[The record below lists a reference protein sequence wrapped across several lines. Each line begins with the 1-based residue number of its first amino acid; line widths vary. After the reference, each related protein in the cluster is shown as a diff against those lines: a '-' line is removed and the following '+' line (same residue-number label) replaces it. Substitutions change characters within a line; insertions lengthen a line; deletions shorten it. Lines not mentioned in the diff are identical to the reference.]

1 MTIPVSIELHH
12 VKVAK
17 RLLEYIERKL
27 SKLDHFLSDIESVTV
42 ELSLRAGVRSLSERK
57 VAQITVHA
65 RGTLLRAEETS
76 DDLRTAVDRAIE
88 KVHRQVE
95 HYKGKH
101 TARRS
106 VRGGLLRM
114 SALLA
119 EAPEDQIALH
129 DGSESTDSVWIGAH
143 EAIDEATAG
152 RRTLVHATQ
161 KNLELLAEGGTVA
174 GALAQASRRKIVTVQ
189 PWVESKD
196 GKRYLHLP
204 PDAGYKNLVR
214 EMPAQPGAVPQTGR

>member
-119 EAPEDQIALH
+119 EAPEV
-129 DGSESTDSVWIGAH
+129 DSD
-143 EAIDEATAG
+143 DEAA
-152 RRTLVHATQ
+152 VDDIM
-161 KNLELLAEGGTVA
+161 
-174 GALAQASRRKIVTVQ
+174 RRKSFKISLMSEYEAVDQMLLLGHTFFVF
-189 PWVESKD
+189 
-196 GKRYLHLP
+196 LHADTSRVNVVYRRKGGGYGLILP
-204 PDAGYKNLVR
+204 ELA
-214 EMPAQPGAVPQTGR
+214 

>member
-65 RGTLLRAEETS
+65 RGRLLRAEETS

-119 EAPEDQIALH
+119 EAPEV
-129 DGSESTDSVWIGAH
+129 DSD
-143 EAIDEATAG
+143 DEAA
-152 RRTLVHATQ
+152 VDDIM
-161 KNLELLAEGGTVA
+161 
-174 GALAQASRRKIVTVQ
+174 RRKSFKISLMSEYEAVDQMLLLGHTFFVF
-189 PWVESKD
+189 
-196 GKRYLHLP
+196 LHADTSRVNVVYRRKGGGYGLILP
-204 PDAGYKNLVR
+204 ELA
-214 EMPAQPGAVPQTGR
+214 

>member
-119 EAPEDQIALH
+119 EAPEV
-129 DGSESTDSVWIGAH
+129 DGD
-143 EAIDEATAG
+143 DEAA
-152 RRTLVHATQ
+152 VDDIM
-161 KNLELLAEGGTVA
+161 
-174 GALAQASRRKIVTVQ
+174 RRKSFKISLMSEYEAVDQMLLLGHTFFVF
-189 PWVESKD
+189 
-196 GKRYLHLP
+196 LHADTSRVNVVYRRKGGGYGLILP
-204 PDAGYKNLVR
+204 ELA
-214 EMPAQPGAVPQTGR
+214 

>member
-76 DDLRTAVDRAIE
+76 DDLRTALDRAIE

-119 EAPEDQIALH
+119 EAPEV
-129 DGSESTDSVWIGAH
+129 DSD
-143 EAIDEATAG
+143 DEAA
-152 RRTLVHATQ
+152 VDDIM
-161 KNLELLAEGGTVA
+161 
-174 GALAQASRRKIVTVQ
+174 RRKSFKISLMSEYEAVDQMLLLGHTFFVF
-189 PWVESKD
+189 
-196 GKRYLHLP
+196 LHADTSRVNVVYRRKGGGYGLILP
-204 PDAGYKNLVR
+204 ELA
-214 EMPAQPGAVPQTGR
+214 

>member
-119 EAPEDQIALH
+119 EAPEV
-129 DGSESTDSVWIGAH
+129 DSD
-143 EAIDEATAG
+143 DEAA
-152 RRTLVHATQ
+152 VDDIM
-161 KNLELLAEGGTVA
+161 
-174 GALAQASRRKIVTVQ
+174 RRKSFKISLMSEYEAVDQMLLLGHTFFLF
-189 PWVESKD
+189 
-196 GKRYLHLP
+196 LHADTSRVNVVYRRKGGGYGLILP
-204 PDAGYKNLVR
+204 ELA
-214 EMPAQPGAVPQTGR
+214 

>member
-76 DDLRTAVDRAIE
+76 DDLRTALDRAIE

-106 VRGGLLRM
+106 VRGGLVRM

-119 EAPEDQIALH
+119 EAPEVDN
-129 DGSESTDSVWIGAH
+129 D
-143 EAIDEATAG
+143 DEAA
-152 RRTLVHATQ
+152 VDDIM
-161 KNLELLAEGGTVA
+161 
-174 GALAQASRRKIVTVQ
+174 RRKSFKISLMSEYEAVDQMLLLGHTFFVF
-189 PWVESKD
+189 
-196 GKRYLHLP
+196 LHADTSRVNVVYRRKGGGYGLILP
-204 PDAGYKNLVR
+204 ELA
-214 EMPAQPGAVPQTGR
+214 

>member
-119 EAPEDQIALH
+119 EAPEV
-129 DGSESTDSVWIGAH
+129 DSD
-143 EAIDEATAG
+143 DETA
-152 RRTLVHATQ
+152 VDDIM
-161 KNLELLAEGGTVA
+161 
-174 GALAQASRRKIVTVQ
+174 RRKSFKISLMSEYEAVDQMLLLGHTFFVF
-189 PWVESKD
+189 
-196 GKRYLHLP
+196 LHADTSRVNVVYRRKGGGYGLILP
-204 PDAGYKNLVR
+204 ELA
-214 EMPAQPGAVPQTGR
+214 

>member
-119 EAPEDQIALH
+119 EAPEV
-129 DGSESTDSVWIGAH
+129 DSD
-143 EAIDEATAG
+143 DEAS
-152 RRTLVHATQ
+152 VDDIM
-161 KNLELLAEGGTVA
+161 
-174 GALAQASRRKIVTVQ
+174 RRKSFKISLMSEYEAVDQMLLLGHTFFVF
-189 PWVESKD
+189 
-196 GKRYLHLP
+196 LHADTSRVNVVYRRKGGGYGLILP
-204 PDAGYKNLVR
+204 ELA
-214 EMPAQPGAVPQTGR
+214 

>member
-119 EAPEDQIALH
+119 EAPEVDN
-129 DGSESTDSVWIGAH
+129 D
-143 EAIDEATAG
+143 DEAA
-152 RRTLVHATQ
+152 VDDIM
-161 KNLELLAEGGTVA
+161 
-174 GALAQASRRKIVTVQ
+174 RRKSFKISLMSEYEAVDQMLLLGHTFFVF
-189 PWVESKD
+189 
-196 GKRYLHLP
+196 LHA
-204 PDAGYKNLVR
+204 DTSRVNVVYRRKGGGYGLILH
-214 EMPAQPGAVPQTGR
+214 ELA

>member
-27 SKLDHFLSDIESVTV
+27 SKRDHFLSDIESVTV

-119 EAPEDQIALH
+119 EAPEV
-129 DGSESTDSVWIGAH
+129 DSD
-143 EAIDEATAG
+143 DEAA
-152 RRTLVHATQ
+152 VDDIM
-161 KNLELLAEGGTVA
+161 
-174 GALAQASRRKIVTVQ
+174 RRKSFKISLMSEYEAVDQMLLLGHTFFVF
-189 PWVESKD
+189 
-196 GKRYLHLP
+196 LHADTSRVNVVYRRKGGGYGLILP
-204 PDAGYKNLVR
+204 ELA
-214 EMPAQPGAVPQTGR
+214 

>member
-119 EAPEDQIALH
+119 EAPEV
-129 DGSESTDSVWIGAH
+129 DSD
-143 EAIDEATAG
+143 DEAA
-152 RRTLVHATQ
+152 VDDIM
-161 KNLELLAEGGTVA
+161 
-174 GALAQASRRKIVTVQ
+174 RRKSCKISLMSEYEAVDQMLLLGHTFFVF
-189 PWVESKD
+189 
-196 GKRYLHLP
+196 LHADTSRVNVVYRRKGGGYGLILP
-204 PDAGYKNLVR
+204 ELA
-214 EMPAQPGAVPQTGR
+214 

>member
-27 SKLDHFLSDIESVTV
+27 SKLDHFLSDIEIVTV

-76 DDLRTAVDRAIE
+76 DDLRTALDRAIE

-119 EAPEDQIALH
+119 EAPEV
-129 DGSESTDSVWIGAH
+129 DSD
-143 EAIDEATAG
+143 DEAA
-152 RRTLVHATQ
+152 VDDIM
-161 KNLELLAEGGTVA
+161 
-174 GALAQASRRKIVTVQ
+174 RRKSFKISLMSEYEAVDQMLLLGHTFFVF
-189 PWVESKD
+189 
-196 GKRYLHLP
+196 LHADTSRVNVVYRRKGGGYGLILP
-204 PDAGYKNLVR
+204 ELA
-214 EMPAQPGAVPQTGR
+214 

>member
-119 EAPEDQIALH
+119 EAPEV
-129 DGSESTDSVWIGAH
+129 DSD
-143 EAIDEATAG
+143 DEAT
-152 RRTLVHATQ
+152 VDDIM
-161 KNLELLAEGGTVA
+161 
-174 GALAQASRRKIVTVQ
+174 RRKSFKISLMSEYEAVDQMLLLGHTFFVF
-189 PWVESKD
+189 
-196 GKRYLHLP
+196 LHADTSRVNVVYRRKGGGYGLILP
-204 PDAGYKNLVR
+204 ELA
-214 EMPAQPGAVPQTGR
+214 

>member
-119 EAPEDQIALH
+119 EAPEV
-129 DGSESTDSVWIGAH
+129 DSD
-143 EAIDEATAG
+143 DEAA
-152 RRTLVHATQ
+152 VDDII
-161 KNLELLAEGGTVA
+161 
-174 GALAQASRRKIVTVQ
+174 RRKSFKISLMSEYEAVDQMLLLGHTFFVF
-189 PWVESKD
+189 
-196 GKRYLHLP
+196 LHADTSRVNVVYRRKGGGYGLILP
-204 PDAGYKNLVR
+204 ELA
-214 EMPAQPGAVPQTGR
+214 